1 MTQAIDKKDN
11 KLRMAKYDPE
21 NAYAWNI
28 ILSEVRKLAAQGL
41 RQQEIAKKMGV
52 KQDSISR
59 WLKEERGGE
68 RTTFG
73 AMLRYADALGI
84 PYNNLLEQGG
94 LSKKSSTLPATAFSK
109 AVGNILNGFAQ
120 DDAMTIA
127 DIAKQANQS
136 AIEVNAVIV
145 GETQPSLEQFHQIC
159 KAIGVKDTI
168 VLNRAEKLIEKEKEK
183 DTSAIAERSA

>member
-1 MTQAIDKKDN
+1 MAHVIDKKDK

-21 NAYAWNI
+21 NAHAWNV
-28 ILSEVRKLAAQGL
+28 ILTEVRKLNSEGL

-59 WLKEERGGE
+59 WLKQERGGE

-84 PYNNLLEQGG
+84 PYNDLLQKGKLVED
-94 LSKKSSTLPATAFSK
+94 ATALPPTKFSK
-109 AVGNILNGFAQ
+109 AVGEVLEGFAQ
-120 DDAMTIA
+120 DDGTTLT
-127 DIAKQANQS
+127 DIANQTS
-136 AIEVNAVIV
+136 IPVIDINSIFT
-145 GETQPSLEQFHQIC
+145 GKIQPNLEQFHLIC

-168 VLNRAEKLIEKEKEK
+168 VLNRAEKLADEEKR
-183 DTSAIAERSA
+183 DTTAIADRSA